1 MSKKTKKDAKKSGA
15 GKKLQKYLKLLQDLE
30 KQKHVID
37 RQLDNGILLWYNKDV
52 ERWRW
57 TLLHD
62 DDRLMESGD
71 AEDLDKALLD
81 IRRTIEWVMETQE
94 E

>member
-1 MSKKTKKDAKKSGA
+1 MSKKTKKDVKKSGA
-15 GKKLQKYLKLLQDLE
+15 GKKLQSYLKLLQDSETL
-30 KQKHVID
+30 
-37 RQLDNGILLWYNKDV
+37 RQGTESRFDTGVNLWYNKQV
-52 ERWRW
+52 KRWRW

-71 AEDLDKALLD
+71 AEDLEKALTD
-81 IRRTIEWVMETQE
+81 IKRTIEWVMETQE

>member
-1 MSKKTKKDAKKSGA
+1 MSKKTKKDERKSGA
-15 GKKLQKYLKLLQDLE
+15 GKKLQKYSKLLLNLE
-30 KQKHVID
+30 QQKHVTD
-37 RQLDNGILLWYNKDV
+37 RQLDNGIHLWYNKDV
-52 ERWRW
+52 KRWRW

-81 IRRTIEWVMETQE
+81 IRRTIEWVMEAQE